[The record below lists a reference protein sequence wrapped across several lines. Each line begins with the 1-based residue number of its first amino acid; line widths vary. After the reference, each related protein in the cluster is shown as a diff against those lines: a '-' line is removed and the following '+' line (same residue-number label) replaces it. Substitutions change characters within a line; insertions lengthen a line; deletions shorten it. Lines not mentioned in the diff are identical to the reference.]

1 MISSGI
7 QSISSIPSFSEL
19 CKMEALR
26 LGKVSASSFVGEPDR
41 LIRNAEESY
50 ARVRKWTKSVDIFQ
64 KEFLVIPINEQ

>member
-1 MISSGI
+1 
-7 QSISSIPSFSEL
+7 
-19 CKMEALR
+19 MEALR